1 MLCYHWLKT
10 LKLFLKGYV
19 SSLCTVPSKLASSD
33 VNSIKQID
41 VTKEKEKIQ
50 DTSFQRV
57 SRDLHVKKAKD
68 LTDQVNTSAWIMK

>member
-1 MLCYHWLKT
+1 M
-10 LKLFLKGYV
+10 
-19 SSLCTVPSKLASSD
+19 SSLCTGPSKLASSD

-50 DTSFQRV
+50 DISFQRV

-68 LTDQVNTSAWIMK
+68 QPGL